1 MVDKRNEYFDTSNYF
16 QQLKIMRQN
25 TYKIAGIPNPLTQ
38 QQIKNLSHKSKE
50 YIQNLILETQ
60 SVIVFLEDLMAN
72 LDDQSTQW
80 NMYNQL
86 VGKFEKQEKDLRSE
100 IGKNRAKKL
109 LRDQLKREIETLRK
123 YGDTEKNANLIKYM
137 KNELKRVSKDV
148 RGSDW
153 NSIAEQLKDRWSPF
167 RSKTWKNIKL
177 AGKFI
182 GNSDFRKFAIKRK
195 ASTVAKN
202 LVGKVLLGGKRF
214 DPEDDVL
221 TAYQQF
227 AALKENEASQV
238 ESIRTKNKAY
248 YETDSSPLD
257 EINGKKTPNT
267 SIKQREEKARN
278 NLRQMQVDNVK
289 SSKEILTEAD
299 SNLAS
304 SLGKHLKKNDG
315 SLKTLLKWLAA
326 GGLVAAGIWAGTEV
340 YKGWDK
346 LSASISNIYN
356 NIKGWWND
364 VKIGINNILSSVGID
379 FRLDTEDPEKF
390 KNTYKNPNTAT
401 GSFLG
406 DYYTGMNNKSYPKS
420 ESKMWD
426 ITSTDAHSLGQL
438 SSKYEGNAGTV
449 SSGKGDK
456 GGVSF
461 GKYQFASKVGGLYSF
476 MEELKQTNP
485 DLYAQLTA
493 NGAEYYKDK
502 DANIQFQENWKRLA
516 ASNPEFEKVQD
527 EVAKKKW
534 YDPQA
539 KKFKEMTGI
548 DPNSNKAIANAL
560 WSASIQHSGSGV
572 SKILEN
578 SGIKEGM
585 SEEEILSRLYDSR
598 SEYVKNLNLD
608 PHWKEGILNRY
619 VQEHSDAQ
627 EMNRQIKLG
636 STIKDVPTETKK
648 DLSTMSDDEYFKEAI
663 RQREAIANK
672 KAEQLMARVN
682 DKKTKEKLARGEKV
696 EYTPS
701 GVTTGV
707 DFSDVTDEV
716 SDVVPITSNPPS
728 NTLSKVD
735 AQPSKMSS
743 KTSKSS
749 SSSSST
755 KPKLDNN
762 PIPIVLT
769 GGGGMLNVL
778 GINA

>member
-123 YGDTEKNANLIKYM
+123 YGDTEKDANLIKYM

-267 SIKQREEKARN
+267 SVKQREEKARN

-304 SLGKHLKKNDG
+304 SLGKHLKKKDG
-315 SLKTLLKWLAA
+315 SLKTMLKWLAA
-326 GGLVAAGIWAGTEV
+326 GGLVAAGIWAGNKV
-340 YKGWDK
+340 YESWD
-346 LSASISNIYN
+346 SISKWMSNTYN
-356 NIKGWWND
+356 SIKGWWND
-364 VKIGINNILSSVGID
+364 VKININSILKTLHID
-379 FRLDTEDPEKF
+379 YRLDTEDPEKF
-390 KNTYKNPNTAT
+390 KSTYKDPNTTT
-401 GSFLG
+401 GSFLA
-406 DYYTGMNNKSYPKS
+406 DYYTGMNNKSYPKN

-476 MEELKQTNP
+476 MEELKNNNP

-502 DANIQFQENWKRLA
+502 DANKQFQENWKKLA
-516 ASNPEFEKVQD
+516 ASNPEFEKAQD
-527 EVAKKKW
+527 AVAKKKW

-539 KKFKEMTGI
+539 KKFEKMTGI

-560 WSASIQHSGSGV
+560 WSASIQHSDKGV

-578 SGIKEGM
+578 SGIKAGM
-585 SEEEILSRLYDSR
+585 SEEEILSRLYGSR
-598 SEYVKNLNLD
+598 SEYVKNLDLD
-608 PHWKEGILNRY
+608 PRWKEGILNRF

-627 EMNRQIKLG
+627 EMNRQIKVG
-636 STIKDVPTETKK
+636 NKEGNKK
-648 DLSTMSDDEYFKEAI
+648 DNLKDRIES
-663 RQREAIANK
+663 
-672 KAEQLMARVN
+672 L
-682 DKKTKEKLARGEKV
+682 KV
-696 EYTPS
+696 EKKVGFLDSLFNWGDDKTEIISEDVKDLTLSS
-701 GVTTGV
+701 GITN
-707 DFSDVTDEV
+707 EV
-716 SDVVPITSNPPS
+716 SDVIGITSNPPA
-728 NTLSKVD
+728 NTLSKVE
-735 AQPSKMSS
+735 AQPSKMNSKSTKSNTNTSSS
-743 KTSKSS
+743 KQ
-749 SSSSST
+749 
-755 KPKLDNN
+755 KLDNN